1 MKLFE
6 ALKTT
11 DFERV
16 IKALEEASTLQAV
29 QALEG
34 EVASARKQ
42 ALAAC
47 GQLLDEAQDY
57 PGAAQQVR
65 ALMFIE
71 RFRDDIDARLDQLG
85 Q

>member
-1 MKLFE
+1 MSTFI
-6 ALKTT
+6 TT
-11 DFERV
+11 TGPR
-16 IKALEEASTLQAV
+16 STAQWAATLARAV
-29 QALEG
+29 G
-34 EVASARKQ
+34 ARKQ

-47 GQLLDEAQDY
+47 GRLLDETQDY

-71 RFRDDIDARLDQLG
+71 RFRDDINARLDQLG